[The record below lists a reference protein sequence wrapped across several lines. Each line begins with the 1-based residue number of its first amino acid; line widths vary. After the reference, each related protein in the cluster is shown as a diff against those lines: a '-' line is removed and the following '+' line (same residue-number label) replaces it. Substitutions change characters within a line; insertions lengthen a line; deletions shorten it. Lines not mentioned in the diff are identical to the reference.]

1 MSGSKLTE
9 RYTTDQIEAELKRVR
24 YKRGYRWALRST
36 VYTLLIAAAI
46 AVLVA
51 TLWMPV
57 LRIYGSSMT
66 PTLNNDE
73 IVLTVKSGTFE
84 RGDIC
89 AFYYNNKLLVKRI
102 IGCPGD
108 WINID
113 EDGTVYING
122 EPYDEPYVKE
132 KALGD
137 CDIELPFQVPEERY
151 FVMGDDR
158 PVSVDSRSTAIGAVA
173 VDQIIGKIVFRLWPL
188 SSAGAVH

>member
-1 MSGSKLTE
+1 MSSSKPTE
-9 RYTTDQIEAELKRVR
+9 RYTVAQIEQELKRVR

-102 IGCPGD
+102 VGCPGD

-113 EDGTVYING
+113 EDGSVFING

-137 CDIELPFQVPEERY
+137 CNIELPFQVPEERY

-188 SSAGAVH
+188 NAAGPVD